1 MVHAHPEGLH
11 APAWVA
17 YTAAGT
23 FVLAGASVGTAALG
37 AARLSRWLGVGVIG
51 GLFSVTAWIAFG
63 PGARECSMSFG
74 VFRNLAT
81 DAVCR
86 TAFGVGTLLLALVL
100 ALVLRRLALA
110 PRGSPESA

>member
-1 MVHAHPEGLH
+1 
-11 APAWVA
+11 
-17 YTAAGT
+17 
-23 FVLAGASVGTAALG
+23 
-37 AARLSRWLGVGVIG
+37 
-51 GLFSVTAWIAFG
+51 
-63 PGARECSMSFG
+63 MSFG